1 MDYPTFGYPDISSD
15 MTCNEIIHSQVNENA
30 GDPLN
35 KEIGGEH
42 YKSSYQPVVL
52 MENVRMYAC
61 CANIL
66 KYVFRHRNKNGKQD
80 LEKALHYCDL
90 LVSLGSNWYQGNAM
104 SYGDMDTSKD
114 EFYKFIKA
122 NEQLDKNQI
131 RAITSIAYKDM
142 EALKKSIKAEVDEF
156 YS

>member
-1 MDYPTFGYPDISSD
+1 MYYPSFGYPDMASD
-15 MTCNEIIHSQVNENA
+15 LEFDKSVNSQIKNDSEY
-30 GDPLN
+30 PLN

-42 YKSSYQPVVL
+42 YKSTYQPVVL
-52 MENVRMYAC
+52 METVRMYAC

-66 KYVFRHRNKNGKQD
+66 KYVFRHKNKNGKQD
-80 LEKALHYCDL
+80 LDKALHYCDL
-90 LVSLGSNWYQGNAM
+90 LISLGGNWYQGNAM

-131 RAITSIAYKDM
+131 RAVTSIAYKDIK
-142 EALKKSIKAEVDEF
+142 ELKKSIDAEIKEC
-156 YS
+156 Y